1 MGATIARHLA
11 GATAAWLVVVAEAVV
26 GYLGLLAYALVTG
39 ADPGGPL
46 AGPLLVLIAALLGV
60 AALPLLFAPA
70 VALGEAAGRRRAAPA
85 LAYAGLVAV
94 VLAAGYAAAVAV
106 ATDVPGA
113 RVPLVAGISAL
124 LALAPTAA
132 YAITARGVG
141 WTAGLIRRR
150 VADVR
155 VVRAEA
161 G

>member
-1 MGATIARHLA
+1 MGTAVARHLA
-11 GATAAWLVVVAEAVV
+11 GAVAAWLVVVAEAVA

-46 AGPLLVLIAALLGV
+46 AGPLVVLIVGLLGV

-70 VALGEAAGRRRAAPA
+70 VALGEVVGQRRAAPA

-94 VLAAGYAAAVAV
+94 VLAAGYTAAVAV
-106 ATDVPGA
+106 ATDVPGDL
-113 RVPLVAGISAL
+113 VPLVAGISAL

-132 YAITARGVG
+132 YALTARGVG
-141 WTAGLIRRR
+141 WTARLIRRR
-150 VADVR
+150 AAGAGAAP
-155 VVRAEA
+155 AEA

>member
-1 MGATIARHLA
+1 MGATVARHLA
-11 GATAAWLVVVAEAVV
+11 GAAAAWLVVVAEAVV

-60 AALPLLFAPA
+60 AGLPLLFAPA
-70 VALGEAAGRRRAAPA
+70 VALGEAAGRRRFGRG

-94 VLAAGYAAAVAV
+94 VLAAGYATAVAV

-113 RVPLVAGISAL
+113 RVPLVAGIGAL
-124 LALAPTAA
+124 LALPPTAA
-132 YAITARGVG
+132 YALSAGGVG
-141 WTAGLIRRR
+141 WAARLIGRRAATAGPLP
-150 VADVR
+150 
-155 VVRAEA
+155 AEA

>member
-1 MGATIARHLA
+1 MGTTVARHLA

-70 VALGEAAGRRRAAPA
+70 VALGEAAGRRRTGPA
-85 LAYAGLVAV
+85 LAFAGLVAV
-94 VLAAGYAAAVAV
+94 VLAAGYAAAAAV
-106 ATDVPGA
+106 ATDVPGT
-113 RVPLVAGISAL
+113 RVPLVAGIAAL
-124 LALAPTAA
+124 LVLPPTAA
-132 YAITARGVG
+132 YALTAGGVGRTARM
-141 WTAGLIRRR
+141 IRRR
-150 VADVR
+150 AAAAR
-155 VVRAEA
+155 AVRAEA

>member
-1 MGATIARHLA
+1 MGTTVARHLA
-11 GATAAWLVVVAEAVV
+11 GAAAAWLVVVAEAVV

-46 AGPLLVLIAALLGV
+46 AGPLLVLIVALLGV
-60 AALPLLFAPA
+60 VALPLLFAPA
-70 VALGEAAGRRRAAPA
+70 VVLGEAAGRRRAAPA
-85 LAYAGLVAV
+85 LAYAGLLAV

-106 ATDVPGA
+106 AGDVPGT

-132 YAITARGVG
+132 YALTARGVG
-141 WTAGLIRRR
+141 WTARLIRRR
-150 VADVR
+150 VAGAAP
-155 VVRAEA
+155 AEA

>member
-1 MGATIARHLA
+1 MGTTVARHLA
-11 GATAAWLVVVAEAVV
+11 GAAAAWLVVVAEAVV

-70 VALGEAAGRRRAAPA
+70 VALGEAAGRRRPGPA
-85 LAYAGLVAV
+85 LAFAGLVAV
-94 VLAAGYAAAVAV
+94 VLATGYAVAVAV

-113 RVPLVAGISAL
+113 RVPLVAGIAAL
-124 LALAPTAA
+124 LVLPPTVA
-132 YAITARGVG
+132 YASTARGVG
-141 WTAGLIRRR
+141 WTARLIRQR
-150 VADVR
+150 VAGTR
-155 VVRAEA
+155 AVRAEA

>member
-1 MGATIARHLA
+1 MGASVARHLA
-11 GATAAWLVVVAEAVV
+11 GAAAAWLAVVAEAVL

-60 AALPLLFAPA
+60 AGLPLLFAPA
-70 VALGEAAGRRRAAPA
+70 VALGEAAGRRRVGPA

-94 VLAAGYAAAVAV
+94 VLAAGYTTAIAV

-113 RVPLVAGISAL
+113 RVPLVTGIGAL
-124 LALAPTAA
+124 LALPPTAA
-132 YAITARGVG
+132 YALTAGGVG
-141 WTAGLIRRR
+141 RAARLIRRR
-150 VADVR
+150 TATAGPLR
-155 VVRAEA
+155 TEA